1 MSVHVIILAAGEGT
15 RMKSGRPKVLQ
26 EVAGKA
32 MLSWV
37 MDAAGGATP
46 DTIAVVVGHD
56 AEAVVATLP
65 SGVETVLQPEQLGT
79 GHATSIAM
87 AALGP
92 ADGDTIVVLPGD
104 APLVTADM
112 VGNLVGQHAG
122 NAVTLATTHLDDPAG
137 YGRIVRGGAGV
148 EAIVEDPDASPE
160 ELAITEVGTSIYAF
174 SAQHLKGALDR
185 IGSDN
190 AQGEQYLTDAVG
202 LLVGDGE
209 PVGAVAVDLPVVGVN
224 SFDQLA
230 GAAEVIRMRINREW
244 MRQGVMML
252 DPARTYVD
260 AAAVLSAGASIYPG
274 VHVEGASTIGA
285 GAQVGPDT
293 HVRDSNIGEDVVVR
307 YSVLDGADVQSG
319 ANVGPYASLRPGAV
333 LGPDSK
339 AGSFVELKNT
349 TLATGAKV
357 PHLSYIGD
365 ATVGE
370 DANIGAGSI
379 TCNWDGYDKHHTKIG
394 ARARIGSDTMLVAP
408 VEIGEDGWT
417 GAGSVIS
424 KDVSPG
430 ALGIE
435 RSPQKE
441 IPGYADR
448 RSKRAESDE

>member
-15 RMKSGRPKVLQ
+15 RMRSGKPKVLQ
-26 EVAGKA
+26 QVAGKP
-32 MLSWV
+32 MVSWV
-37 MDAAGGATP
+37 LEAATGAAPARTM
-46 DTIAVVVGHD
+46 VVVGHE
-56 AEAVVATLP
+56 AEAIVAVLP
-65 SGVETVLQPEQLGT
+65 QGVETVLQPQQLGT
-79 GHATSIAM
+79 AHATALAV
-87 AALGP
+87 AALEP
-92 ADGDTIVVLPGD
+92 ADDDTIVVLPGD
-104 APLVTADM
+104 APLVTDDM
-112 VGNLVGQHAG
+112 VGQLVACHAG
-122 NAVTLATTHLDDPAG
+122 NAVTLVTTHLDDPGG
-137 YGRIVRGGAGV
+137 YGRIVRGETGV
-148 EAIVEDPDASPE
+148 EAIVEHGDAGPT
-160 ELAITEVGTSIYAF
+160 ELAITEVATSIYAF
-174 SAQHLKGALDR
+174 SAQHLKGALER

-190 AQGEQYLTDAVG
+190 SQGEQYLTDAVG
-202 LLVGDGE
+202 LAVGDGE
-209 PVGAVAVDLPVVGVN
+209 SVDAIEVDLPVVGVN

-230 GAAEVIRMRINREW
+230 EAADVMRARINSEW

-260 AAAVLSAGASIYPG
+260 ASAVLSAGARIYPG
-274 VHVEGASTIGA
+274 VHIEGTSTIGA

-293 HVRDSNIGEDVVVR
+293 HVHDSSIGEDAVVR
-307 YSVLDGADVQSG
+307 YSVLDGADVQSR

-349 TLATGAKV
+349 TLAAGAKV

-394 ARARIGSDTMLVAP
+394 AGARIGSDTMLVAP
-408 VEIGEDGWT
+408 VEIGEGGWT

-424 KDVSPG
+424 KDVAPG